1 MNNNSFS
8 LLSAILVC
16 SLLCLSFPAPR
27 SAAAQISPEAE
38 RGPNPQITAGGATLY
53 QPKTHVSGGGDITV
67 SRYAVWTGFSVP
79 VNKDLGLG
87 FNLGYEL
94 DDYNFSR
101 LSGFAAADPWNK
113 INRVGL
119 TTRVGYRVSS
129 EWTLFAAP
137 VVQYAGEQGADFNDA
152 LLYGGVAGAVYRP
165 NRNFMIGFGPGVF
178 YRLEE
183 TRFFPAFIFAWKITD
198 RLRLG
203 NSFKT
208 SPAGPA
214 GLELAYALDRNWE
227 AAISGGYRSYRFRLD
242 RNGPVPSGI
251 GQTDSWP
258 AVVRV
263 SRMFGPLRADLY
275 GGAAFGGRLRLENR
289 SGREIDEVSYS
300 TAPLAGFALSLHY

>member
-1 MNNNSFS
+1 MCM
-8 LLSAILVC
+8 LLL
-16 SLLCLSFPAPR
+16 AP
-27 SAAAQISPEAE
+27 SHAAAQMWGETDRGQNPRIS
-38 RGPNPQITAGGATLY
+38 GGGAILY
-53 QPKTHVSGGGDITV
+53 QPKTHVSGGGDVTV
-67 SRYAVWTGFSVP
+67 SRYAVWTGFSIP

-87 FNLGYEL
+87 FSLGYDL

-101 LSGFAAADPWNK
+101 LSRFAVADPWNK
-113 INRVGL
+113 INRAGL

-129 EWTLFAAP
+129 EWALFAAP
-137 VVQYAGEQGADFNDA
+137 TVQYAGEQGADFNDS
-152 LLYGGVAGAVYRP
+152 LLYGGTIGAVYRP

-203 NSFKT
+203 NSFRT
-208 SPAGPA
+208 GPAGPA
-214 GLELAYALDRNWE
+214 GLELAYAMDRNWE

-242 RNGPVPSGI
+242 KNGPAPSGI

-258 AVVRV
+258 AMVRI
-263 SRMFGPLRADLY
+263 SRTFGPLRADLY
-275 GGAAFGGRLRLENR
+275 GGAAFGGKLRLENR
-289 SGREIDEVSYS
+289 NGREIDQVSYN